1 MITKRFCGLILC
13 LGVLS
18 GCATLS
24 EDECRTA
31 DWREIGYTDGS
42 QGVRTSRL
50 AEHRKACAKFGVR
63 ISLDDYNAGHAE
75 GVRRFCHGSSGFANG
90 RQGYDYQGI
99 CPTDLKSEF
108 LAGYREGKEV
118 HRLEQQVS
126 QLHGRINSHKSRLK
140 KLKKRIKAKEDKML
154 AEDVS
159 ASDRRSLYR
168 DIEDLKE
175 QLHHSDYDSED
186 AERKIYHLE
195 HEIEDLLQDSQYR

>member
-1 MITKRFCGLILC
+1 MTVKQFCGLLLC
-13 LGVLS
+13 AAVVS
-18 GCATLS
+18 GCASLS

-31 DWREIGYTDGS
+31 DWREIGYADGS
-42 QGVRTSRL
+42 QGARTSRL

-63 ISLDDYNAGHAE
+63 VGLDDYNIGHAE

-90 RQGYDYQGI
+90 RQGYVYQGI
-99 CPTDLKSEF
+99 CPADLESEF
-108 LAGYREGKEV
+108 LAGYDEGKEV
-118 HRLEQQVS
+118 HRLEQQVN
-126 QLHGRINSHKSRLK
+126 QLRGRISSHKSRLK
-140 KLKKRIKAKEDKML
+140 KLKKRIKSREDKML
-154 AEDVS
+154 AEDVT

-195 HEIEDLLQDSQYR
+195 HEIEELLQHSRYR